1 MGNMGE
7 CATLSQMMSFM
18 RILFALLLLAVALTA
33 RGEAVN
39 YDRQS
44 ITIALTQEPPN
55 LDSTQT
61 TDLVSFF
68 VLGHVNEGLLR
79 YDRRGRLT
87 GGVAES
93 WDMDDDAMVF
103 HLREDARWSDG
114 SSVTAHDFVY
124 GWRLI
129 NDPARA
135 APYAAIMYP
144 VKNAEKIQN
153 GELPVTELGVR
164 AADDHKL
171 VVQLASPCGYCFNL
185 MVHSAFFPVKQ
196 DFHGQKGDRYGAE
209 ADTLLYNG
217 PFKLTSWKHDVS
229 LVMEKNPHYWGRDRI
244 QLNEIRVGYITSDN
258 RTRLNLFRDNRIALA
273 RLGAETVRDAAE
285 QRMRLKTF
293 VSGGMSYIQFN
304 VDDGHLSSHQK
315 IRKAVQLVFDPEAFV
330 NKVIAIPGYK
340 PAHSFFPGW
349 LNGVDGKFTQEYP
362 PTKIGTDDQR
372 ARRLIAEVKEDLG
385 VDSLPALTLLT
396 VSSPTGAKI
405 AEYFQGLLQQ
415 SLGLEVKVDQ
425 QTFKQYLVKARDGR
439 FDLALASWYPD
450 FDDIITFADLLASWN
465 PNNRI
470 RYDNPEYDRQVRILQ
485 RETNQRRRME
495 AAAKLQDMLIEEVPV
510 LPMAET
516 GSAYVQHDRL
526 RGVIR
531 RVLGA
536 DPDYTFARVVEN

>member
-1 MGNMGE
+1 MTE
-7 CATLSQMMSFM
+7 YAALPELVSFM
-18 RILFALLLLAVALTA
+18 RVLRSLTFLLLLAVVSTA
-33 RGEAVN
+33 GAEAVN
-39 YDRQS
+39 YDDQS

-79 YDRRGRLT
+79 YDRRGRLA

-93 WDMDDDAMVF
+93 WDMDAERMVF
-103 HLREDARWSDG
+103 QLRESARWSDG
-114 SSVTAHDFVY
+114 SPVTAHDFVH

-153 GELPVTELGVR
+153 GELPVEDLGVR
-164 AADDHKL
+164 AVGDHEL
-171 VVQLASPCGYCFNL
+171 EVELASPCGYCFSL
-185 MVHSAFFPVKQ
+185 MVHAAFFPVKK
-196 DFHGQKGDRYGAE
+196 DFHQQQGEKYGAE

-217 PFKLTSWKHDVS
+217 PFQLTSWKHDVS
-229 LVMEKNPHYWGRDRI
+229 LVMEKNPHYWNRDKVR
-244 QLNEIRVGYITSDN
+244 LNEIKVGYITSDN

-293 VSGGMSYIQFN
+293 VSGGMSYIRFN
-304 VDDGHLSSHQK
+304 VADEHLTRHKK
-315 IRKAVQLVFDPEAFV
+315 IRKAMQLVFDPETFV

-340 PAHSFFPGW
+340 PAYSFFPSW
-349 LNGVDGKFTQEYP
+349 LKGVDGKFIREYP
-362 PTKIGTDDQR
+362 PTKTDTDRDR
-372 ARRLIAEVKEDLG
+372 ARQLVAEVKEEMG
-385 VDSLPALTLLT
+385 VESLPALTLLT
-396 VSSPTGAKI
+396 VSSPTGTKI
-405 AEYFQGLLQQ
+405 AEYFQGLFQQ
-415 SLGLEVKVDQ
+415 SLGLDIKVDQ
-425 QTFKQYLVKARDGR
+425 QTFKQYLAKARDGR
-439 FDLALASWYPD
+439 FDLALSSWYPD
-450 FDDIITFADLLASWN
+450 FDDIITFADLQASWN
-465 PNNRI
+465 PNNRGG
-470 RYDNPEYDRQVRILQ
+470 YANPEYDRQVKILQ
-485 RETNQRRRME
+485 REIDRRRRME
-495 AAAKLQDMLIEEVPV
+495 AAAKLQQILIEDVPV

-516 GSAYVQHDRL
+516 GSAYVQHSEL